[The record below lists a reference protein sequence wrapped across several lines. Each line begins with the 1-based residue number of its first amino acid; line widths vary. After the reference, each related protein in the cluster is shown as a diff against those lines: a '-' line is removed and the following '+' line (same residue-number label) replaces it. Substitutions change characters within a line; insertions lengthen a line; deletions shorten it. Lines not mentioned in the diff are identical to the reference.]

1 MTTEV
6 LPVSSAKLNDA
17 RSHLLGALEN
27 HLYDEIKFYVNQVS
41 NVDLEER
48 EALQECLLEDL
59 VNLHMEF
66 RDV

>member
-1 MTTEV
+1 MKTEIAP
-6 LPVSSAKLNDA
+6 LCTAKLKAA

-27 HLYDEIKFYVNQVS
+27 HLYDEVRFYVDQVS
-41 NVDLEER
+41 NVDLDER
-48 EALQECLLEDL
+48 ESLQECLLEDL